1 MARSMLSTDRVLKT
15 HQRRCLP
22 YSFWRTAMTTLVI
35 KDLFMTEQLRPERMG
50 SIQGGMIKEPR
61 EEGIPEP
68 EYGPAGANIPAIWND
83 GVTGPII
90 IRYRG

>member
-1 MARSMLSTDRVLKT
+1 
-15 HQRRCLP
+15 
-22 YSFWRTAMTTLVI
+22 MTTLMI
-35 KDLFMTEQLRPERMG
+35 KDLSNIERLDIDRMG
-50 SIQGGMIKEPR
+50 QIQGGMIKEPR

-90 IRYRG
+90 IWDRSRV